1 MINEQQSQGPAVR
14 EQYAPSDRP
23 DNPSDRC
30 GLEKGCS
37 ERGSDTSAPPLAA
50 ERTGKGVSP
59 KACVQR
65 ANFTLR
71 SADGGLQRQD
81 RDYVKSL
88 SGAKLAMHT
97 LSERHGRKETG
108 WRGGTVIFI

>member
-1 MINEQQSQGPAVR
+1 MINKQQSQGPAVR

-50 ERTGKGVSP
+50 
-59 KACVQR
+59 
-65 ANFTLR
+65 
-71 SADGGLQRQD
+71 
-81 RDYVKSL
+81 
-88 SGAKLAMHT
+88 
-97 LSERHGRKETG
+97 
-108 WRGGTVIFI
+108 